1 LWRDDLYIYNG
12 IVDRPISDFTQQNAT
27 LRKDIYAALNASVAQ
42 ASWSVRDMA
51 GQRYILFIPTSAWTV
66 TTPTY
71 NTYVFNWKYRTLTK
85 YGYGIPGGLSAGG
98 EHTFKTSR
106 TFAQST
112 YAFSASPYRFNDQS
126 GSQATSSALF
136 GGATSGKVYRLPSTP
151 QYTDDGFAYTSSA
164 TTGLADF
171 SGAQK
176 YQGFPNRKRLRRI
189 DVLPTAGTVLG
200 SVGVALVK
208 SDDGFTQTTLPVG
221 AVFGTAVF
229 GSSTFAGAN
238 PGWFD
243 QTAVFFGLQFTDS
256 GNTLAWELKQSVLD
270 VESEGD
276 R

>member
-1 LWRDDLYIYNG
+1 
-12 IVDRPISDFTQQNAT
+12 
-27 LRKDIYAALNASVAQ
+27 
-42 ASWSVRDMA
+42 
-51 GQRYILFIPTSAWTV
+51 
-66 TTPTY
+66 
-71 NTYVFNWKYRTLTK
+71 
-85 YGYGIPGGLSAGG
+85 
-98 EHTFKTSR
+98 
-106 TFAQST
+106 
-112 YAFSASPYRFNDQS
+112 
-126 GSQATSSALF
+126 LF
-136 GGATSGKVYRLPSTP
+136 GGSTSGKVYRIPTTA

-176 YQGFPNRKRLRRI
+176 YQGFPMRKRLKRV
-189 DVLPTAGTVLG
+189 DVLPTPGTVLG

-243 QTAVFFGLQFTDS
+243 QTAVYFGLQFTDS

-270 VESEGD
+270 VEPEGD